1 MHLGLIIETA
11 DPERVS
17 NAFRLANAAL
27 TDGHPVSV
35 FFLGDG
41 VESPDVSSK
50 RFSPVDAIREFHA
63 AGGELYACEVC
74 MDARDIEPDV
84 LRPPSP
90 MSDLTDMVERTDET
104 LTIG

>member
-11 DPERVS
+11 DPEQVS
-17 NAFRLANAAL
+17 NAFRLANTAL
-27 TDGHPVSV
+27 ADGHSVSA

-50 RFSPVDAIREFHA
+50 QYSPFDAIREFQT

-74 MDARDIEPDV
+74 MGARDMEPDV

-90 MSDLTDMVERTDET
+90 MSDLSDMVERTDET